1 MRLPF
6 SFDPQQRRMAFSWV
20 LATASVVLAIVV
32 SGVFANARVWAHEFG
47 STVGCGTAWEAS
59 ASTGACGGALKARAW
74 VAVAL
79 LGVALW
85 GALMA
90 VVVAGGAREHRGQQV
105 ATLTVVVGLV
115 AVAAGLSWG
124 GVIDRGIGP

>member
-1 MRLPF
+1 MTP
-6 SFDPQQRRMAFSWV
+6 SAATPPSSSDPQQRRMAFSWA

-32 SGVFANARVWAHEFG
+32 SGVFANARVWADELG
-47 STVGCGTAWEAS
+47 STVVCGTAWEAS
-59 ASTGACGGALKARAW
+59 ASTEGCGGALEERAW

-90 VVVAGGAREHRGQQV
+90 VVVAGGAREHRE
-105 ATLTVVVGLV
+105 
-115 AVAAGLSWG
+115 
-124 GVIDRGIGP
+124 IGRAHV